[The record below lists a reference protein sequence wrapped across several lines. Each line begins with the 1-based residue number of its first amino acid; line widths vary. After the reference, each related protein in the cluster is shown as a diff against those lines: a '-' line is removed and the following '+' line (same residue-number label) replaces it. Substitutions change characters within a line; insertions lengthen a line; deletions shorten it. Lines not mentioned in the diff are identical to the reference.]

1 MGRVGRFVVD
11 PRAGAYCR
19 IRLDGGDTILVSHE
33 KGGFKGGRLTISAQK
48 WWGLGSGETLF
59 SCDLDSA
66 EGRAILSR
74 LVSGAPEGSAQATP
88 LGAFVS
94 HVKDCR
100 SASDVAATCRRLL
113 RPDAS
118 DPGSA

>member
-1 MGRVGRFVVD
+1 MGKVGRFVVD

-19 IRLDGGDTILVSHE
+19 IQLDGGDTILVSHE
-33 KGGFKGGRLTISAQK
+33 KGGYKGGRLTISTQK
-48 WWGLGSGETLF
+48 WWGLASGETLF
-59 SCDLDSA
+59 TCDLDSA
-66 EGRAILSR
+66 EGGAALSR

-100 SASDVAATCRRLL
+100 SASDVAAACRQLL
-113 RPDAS
+113 RPEAS
-118 DPGSA
+118 GPGVA